1 MDPLFVSVPPVP
13 ESGGSTVAA
22 TAPTPRKALD
32 LPISRFRGP
41 EVNLPWRE
49 RTEVLRVEEQLE
61 DAVGRLQKAQEE
73 RLKLEED
80 VGSGKYPRLG

>member
-1 MDPLFVSVPPVP
+1 MDPVTTGAPVPVPEPGVPPVAAH
-13 ESGGSTVAA
+13 VA
-22 TAPTPRKALD
+22 TPRNKALD

-41 EVNLPWRE
+41 EVNLPWTE
-49 RTEVLRVEEQLE
+49 RTELPVEEQLE

-80 VGSGKYPRLG
+80 VGSGKYP